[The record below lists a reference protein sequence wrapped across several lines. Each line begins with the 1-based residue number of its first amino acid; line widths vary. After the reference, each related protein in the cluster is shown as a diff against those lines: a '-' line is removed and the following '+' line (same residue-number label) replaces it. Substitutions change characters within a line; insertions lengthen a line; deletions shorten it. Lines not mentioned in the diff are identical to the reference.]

1 MMKRICIYWMLL
13 VAVGTAVAQKP
24 HSYYCDF
31 EDAAENANWVLNRSG
46 NASSVWINNWEIG
59 NAVSS
64 LGESSMYISPDSGL
78 HAGYKRTTSCIM
90 IAYRE
95 LELEVGR
102 YDVAFD
108 WMCGGDSARAALL
121 VAWIPEKDFKNNK
134 NQDQIVC
141 WPNDGYKD
149 IKWFN
154 DNLLKFNGSELLTG
168 GSVWSHAVNTLESDG
183 TPHRLVYLFVCNGMA
198 QLVQPGPCVDN
209 IQFSRNNCGEPKD
222 MSVQM
227 VGNTASL
234 SWTSSAEEFN
244 LRFHKMGTTKATVF
258 KEIKANS
265 FSVSMQEGVYD
276 IQIQVVCEGDTSV
289 WYNFPTAFVHDSKCF
304 DYLDLTDDR
313 CSYSPSTPS
322 DYHTIDQQDLL
333 QPGKIDYGFTSM
345 ISRHTIHYHP
355 EEYDARTYNSVDSEG
370 KSVMPLKT
378 VPDGALASV
387 RVGSWEKSAR
397 VARVEYDFT
406 VDARE
411 AAVLMLQYAMV
422 LESSGHPQD
431 IQRPRMTI
439 DIVDYNTGAA
449 LSECTTVDLASQT
462 TGEGWYR
469 VPDPVY
475 QDGSRDIC
483 WRDWT
488 TLGLNMADYDGRH
501 VKVKITAYG
510 CNASIH
516 YGYAYFVLTCT
527 SGQIKGI
534 HCGWTPTNEF
544 IAPEGFN
551 YRWYRTDMPSETL
564 GRDNVFK
571 VNYDDDRDY
580 AVEITYKSNEE
591 CKFTLYANAIPRF
604 PIPEATYKLEQR
616 DCGNYITFTNTS
628 HIRTRNWKTG
638 QEIDTS
644 VPVEYIVWDFDG
656 LSPEG
661 LDTQEKIWNPSF
673 RLPDEEAD
681 YHITLRAIVGLC
693 DSVQEFNIHVPR
705 AGEDSIV
712 EKVQLCEGD
721 IFRWQG
727 KYYQTDTMIIDRD
740 YNVAGCDSIHVVD
753 LRFVDAIRDTIDTII
768 HEGESYTIGTQTFTE
783 SGVYEVTLPSSAGCD
798 SIVTLKL
805 TVYANLAMEITSV
818 ENPCPG
824 AASFLIETH
833 ARKGI
838 ADTYALRFGAA
849 AATMGFADQSG
860 SLNGTADN
868 TITVPVPAGA
878 LPGYYPFSILFDSE
892 KYGSSEVANEVAVY
906 YPASLIQQRWDDVL
920 GILKAE
926 FNGGYDFV
934 AFQWYRNGQ
943 AIIGATEPYLYVE
956 QKLKAGDEYSV
967 ELQQANETRMLRSC
981 AYTVPAYAPAPERVQ
996 QQKILKNGQLMLII
1010 DGKVYNAQGQL
1021 INQQ

>member
-1 MMKRICIYWMLL
+1 M

-24 HSYYCDF
+24 HTYSCDF
-31 EDAAENANWVLNRSG
+31 EDAVENANWKLNTPK
-46 NASSVWINNWEIG
+46 NEAYTWLNQWAIG
-59 NAVSS
+59 SATSS
-64 LGESSMYISPDSGL
+64 LGAQSMYISPDGGQNV
-78 HAGYKRTTSCIM
+78 GYLREQSKIM
-90 IAYRE
+90 IAWRE
-95 LELEVGR
+95 LELEAGR

-108 WMCGGDSARAALL
+108 WMCGGDSARSALV
-121 VAWIPEKDFKNNK
+121 VAWVP
-134 NQDQIVC
+134 QSQ
-141 WPNDGYKD
+141 
-149 IKWFN
+149 FN
-154 DNLLKFNGSELLTG
+154 DVVCKLNDDYKSAKWINDNMLKFQGSELLTG
-168 GSVWSHAVNTLESDG
+168 GSVWTHAVNSLETDG
-183 TPHRLVYLFVCNGMA
+183 TPHRLIFCFVNSSSA

-209 IQFSRNNCGEPKD
+209 IQLSRNNCGCPTNMKS
-222 MSVQM
+222 SVFGQ
-227 VGNTASL
+227 TAKLEWESTAQ
-234 SWTSSAEEFN
+234 SFN
-244 LRFHKMGTTKATVF
+244 LRIHKMGSSYATVMTG
-258 KEIKANS
+258 ITQNS
-265 FSVSMQEGVYD
+265 FSSSLPEGIYD
-276 IQIQVVCEGDTSV
+276 IHIQTICDGDTSV
-289 WYNFPTAFVHDSKCF
+289 WYNFPTVFVYETKCF
-304 DYLDLTDDR
+304 DYLDLTDER
-313 CSYSPSTPS
+313 CSFSLETAS
-322 DYHTIDQQDLL
+322 DYHHSDDVL
-333 QPGKIDYGFTSM
+333 QKGKIDFGFTSSF
-345 ISRHTIHYHP
+345 SRHTIHYHP
-355 EEYDARTYNSVDSEG
+355 EEYDSRTYGSIDSKG
-370 KSVMPLKT
+370 NLVMPLKT

-387 RVGSWEKSAR
+387 RVGSWEKAAR
-397 VARVEYDFT
+397 SARVEYDYV
-406 VDARE
+406 VDAKE
-411 AAVLMLQYAMV
+411 ASVLMLQYAMV
-422 LESSGHPQD
+422 LESSGHNEEA
-431 IQRPRMTI
+431 RPRLTI
-439 DIVDYNTGAA
+439 DIVDAVTGEP
-449 LSECTTVDLASQT
+449 LSTCTTVDLAAQT
-462 TGEGWYR
+462 SGEGWNR
-469 VPDPVY
+469 VPDPAY
-475 QDGSRDIC
+475 PDGSRDVC

-488 TLGLNMADYDGRH
+488 TLGLNLAEFDGRH
-501 VKVKITAYG
+501 VKVKITALG
-510 CNASIH
+510 CTASIH

-580 AVEITYKSNEE
+580 AVDITYKSNAE
-591 CKFTLYANAIPRF
+591 CGFTLYANAIPRF
-604 PIPEATYKLEQR
+604 PIPEATYQFEQR

-628 HIRTRNWKTG
+628 HIRTRNWRTG
-638 QEIDTS
+638 QEIDTP

-656 LSPEG
+656 LIPEG
-661 LDTQEKIWNPSF
+661 LDTPDKIWNPSF

-681 YHITLRAIVGLC
+681 YHFSLRAIVGLC
-693 DSVQEFNIHVPR
+693 DSIQDFYIHVPL

-849 AATMGFADQSG
+849 AAAMGFADQSG

-996 QQKILKNGQLMLII
+996 QQKILNNGQLMLII
-1010 DGKVYNAQGQL
+1010 GGKVYNAQGQL

>member
-31 EDAAENANWVLNRSG
+31 EDAAENAKWTLNKPKNESYTWVNQWS
-46 NASSVWINNWEIG
+46 IG
-59 NAVSS
+59 GAVAS
-64 LGESSMYISPDSGL
+64 LGMKSMYISPDSGQ
-78 HAGYKRTTSCIM
+78 HVGYARRESRIM
-90 IAYRE
+90 IAWRE
-95 LELEVGR
+95 LDLEAGR

-108 WMCGGDSARAALL
+108 WMCGGDSARAAL
-121 VAWIPEKDFKNNK
+121 VTAWIPESQFGDM
-134 NQDQIVC
+134 VC
-141 WPNDGYKD
+141 KLNDDYKSA
-149 IKWFN
+149 KWIN
-154 DNLLKFNGSELLTG
+154 DNMLKFNGSELLTG

-183 TPHRLVYLFVCNGMA
+183 TPHRLVFLFVYSSAA

-222 MSVQM
+222 MSVKSLSQ
-227 VGNTASL
+227 TAAL
-234 SWTSSAEEFN
+234 SWTSAGESFN
-244 LRFHKMGTTKATVF
+244 LQFHKMGESYATIY
-258 KEIKANS
+258 KNIKANT
-265 FSVSMQEGVYD
+265 FSVSLQEGVYD
-276 IQIQVVCEGDTSV
+276 IQIQVICDGDTSV
-289 WYNFPTAFVHDSKCF
+289 WYNFPTAFIVDTKCF
-304 DYLDLTDDR
+304 NYLELTDER
-313 CSYSPSTPS
+313 CLFSMETAS
-322 DYHTIDQQDLL
+322 DYTKNDTLL
-333 QPGKIDYGFTSM
+333 KPGKIDYGFTSM
-345 ISRHTIHYHP
+345 WSRHTIHYHP
-355 EEYDARTYNSVDSEG
+355 EEYDARTFSSVDGEG
-370 KSVMPLKT
+370 KTVNPLKT

-387 RVGSWEKSAR
+387 RIGSWEKMAR
-397 VARVEYDFT
+397 VARAEYDFV
-406 VDARE
+406 VDANE
-411 AAVLMLQYAMV
+411 ASVLMLQYAMV
-422 LESSGHPQD
+422 LESSGHQET
-431 IQRPRMTI
+431 QRPRLTI
-439 DIVDYNTGAA
+439 DIVDAATNKA
-449 LSECTTVDLASQT
+449 LSRCTTVDLAAQT
-462 TGEGWYR
+462 SGEGWYR
-469 VPDPVY
+469 VPDPAY
-475 QDGSRDIC
+475 PDGSRDVC

-488 TLGLNMADYDGRH
+488 TLGLNLADYDGMH
-501 VKVKITAYG
+501 VKVKITVSG
-510 CNASIH
+510 CTAEIH
-516 YGYAYFVLTCT
+516 YGYAYFTLTCT
-527 SGQIKGI
+527 SGKLKGLQ
-534 HCGWTPTNEF
+534 CGWTPTNEF
-544 IAPEGFN
+544 IAPAGFN
-551 YRWYRTDMPSETL
+551 YRWYKESMPSETL
-564 GRDNVFK
+564 GRSDTFK
-571 VNYDDDRDY
+571 VDYRDTCNY
-580 AVEITYKSNEE
+580 AVEMTYKSDKE
-591 CKFTLYANAIPRF
+591 CGFTLRANAIPRF

-628 HIRTRNWKTG
+628 HIRTHNWTTG
-638 QEIDTS
+638 EEIDTQI
-644 VPVEYIVWDFDG
+644 VPEYFGWSFDG
-656 LSPEG
+656 LTPSYDN
-661 LDTQEKIWNPSF
+661 LWNPSF

-681 YHITLRAIVGLC
+681 YRFKLIAGVGLC
-693 DSVQEFNIHVPR
+693 DSVQVFDIHVPR
-705 AGEDSIV
+705 VGEDSIV

-768 HEGESYTIGTQTFTE
+768 HEGESYTVGTQTFTE

-849 AATMGFADQSG
+849 AAAMGFADQSG

-996 QQKILKNGQLMLII
+996 QQKILNNGQLMLII
-1010 DGKVYNAQGQL
+1010 GGKVYNAQGQL